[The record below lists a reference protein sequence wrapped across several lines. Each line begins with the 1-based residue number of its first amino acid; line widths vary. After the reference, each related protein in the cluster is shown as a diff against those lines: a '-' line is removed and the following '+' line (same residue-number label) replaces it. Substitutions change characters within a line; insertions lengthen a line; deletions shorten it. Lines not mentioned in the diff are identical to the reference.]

1 MEGTMKICI
10 IGCGMISAYHAE
22 AIKAVEGMELC
33 GFYDAY
39 TPAAE
44 KKAAETNTVCFR
56 TLEEIWESDVDAV
69 TICTPS
75 GTHGGLTIAALNAG
89 KHAIVEKPLALTA
102 EELDQILEAE
112 KKTGKICAPIS
123 QHRCSEGVMEAKELL
138 EKGTIGKPIGVN
150 TTIRYH
156 RDREYY
162 SSSSWK
168 GTIRMD
174 GGVLMNQGIHAIDIM
189 CFLNGYPD
197 RVQGFCNTLFHNIE
211 AEDTAAAVLYFPDGK
226 LGTLIGTTA
235 AASGSPWRMEIWGT
249 EGSITLEED
258 VLTLVNDLPRK
269 ADTDTKVG
277 GFDKPDGIPVT
288 EHVKQLQNISDAV
301 RGISKLDYSSQEA
314 AETVRLILQITANR
328 NIKV

>member
-1 MEGTMKICI
+1 MEQNIKVCI

-22 AIKAVEGMELC
+22 AIQAVEGMELY

-44 KKAAETNTVCFR
+44 KKAAETGTVCFR
-56 TLEEIWESDVDAV
+56 TLEELWASDVDAV

-75 GTHGGLTIAALNAG
+75 GTHGDLTIAALNAG

-102 EELDQILEAE
+102 EELDAILEAE
-112 KKTGKICAPIS
+112 KKSSKVCAPIS
-123 QHRCSEGVMEAKELL
+123 QHRYSEGVAEAKKLL
-138 EKGTIGKPIGVN
+138 EAGTIGKPIGVN

-156 RDREYY
+156 RDPEYY
-162 SSSSWK
+162 SSSSWR

-189 CFLNGYPD
+189 CFLNGYPAKA
-197 RVQGFCNTLFHNIE
+197 QGFCNTLFHNIE
-211 AEDTAAAVLYFPDGK
+211 AEDTAASVLYFPDGK

-249 EGSITLEED
+249 EGSMTLEED
-258 VLTLVNDLPRK
+258 VLTLVNDRPRK
-269 ADTDTKVG
+269 EDTDTKVG

-288 EHVKQLQNISDAV
+288 EHIKQLQNISDAI
-301 RGISKLDYSSQEA
+301 RGISKLEYSSEEA
-314 AETVRLILQITANR
+314 ADTVRLILAITANR
-328 NIKV
+328 NK